1 MGISTGRL
9 LDLVAGC
16 PGDKI
21 MGRSGD
27 IRGTAVIYIF
37 KIQFRN
43 ILNLLWR
50 VSQDFIVNCGGK
62 TFSEQYGN
70 LNNKI

>member
-16 PGDKI
+16 LGDKI

-27 IRGTAVIYIF
+27 IRGTAVMYIF

-43 ILNLLWR
+43 IVNLL
-50 VSQDFIVNCGGK
+50 
-62 TFSEQYGN
+62 
-70 LNNKI
+70 